1 MKKLS
6 KYYLT
11 LLILL
16 GIVFGNQNL
25 LSQNNESNNLPLIDP
40 SAIVI
45 APPLEKD
52 TLIELKKDTL
62 VEITPVDSLIP
73 DSVDVGKILRIIYKS
88 TPGVFL
94 TNEQELITLAKF
106 QWKEIYKLQAQ
117 EFKFEN
123 YKLRVDINDAYKER
137 DRYKKE
143 AEDSQNAQ
151 LKMSRSYENSKS
163 MLEQKTKENAINESL
178 KNQYKKESIFYKITT
193 GAAILLAGYL
203 LIK

>member
-1 MKKLS
+1 M
-6 KYYLT
+6 
-11 LLILL
+11 
-16 GIVFGNQNL
+16 
-25 LSQNNESNNLPLIDP
+25 LSQNNESNNLLLIDP

-45 APPLEKD
+45 APPVGKD
-52 TLIELKKDTL
+52 ILTELKKDTL
-62 VEITPVDSLIP
+62 VEIIPVDSLIP
-73 DSVDVGKILRIIYKS
+73 DSVDVGKILRIIYKN

-178 KNQYKKESIFYKITT
+178 KNQYKKESTFYKITT